1 MDISSKEIVLLLSGN
16 ESLNKQTIAHAQSL
30 KHPLNVQEQLEGT
43 TMSTLYSLILEH
55 SDMEPKH
62 LLDRSSAYYQSELKG
77 KEMTREEWVS
87 VLQQH
92 PELLRAPIGLR
103 GKKVVV
109 CETPSK
115 IGSLDGKG

>member
-1 MDISSKEIVLLLSGN
+1 MDISSKEIVLLMSGN

-30 KHPLNVQEQLEGT
+30 KHPVNVQEQLEGIT
-43 TMSTLYSLILEH
+43 TSTLYSLILEN

-62 LLDRSSAYYQSELKG
+62 LLDRSSSYYQDELRG
-77 KEMTREEWVS
+77 KDLTREEWIH

-92 PELLRAPIGLR
+92 PELLRAPVGLR

-109 CETPSK
+109 CDNPSNVQ
-115 IGSLDGKG
+115 SLDS